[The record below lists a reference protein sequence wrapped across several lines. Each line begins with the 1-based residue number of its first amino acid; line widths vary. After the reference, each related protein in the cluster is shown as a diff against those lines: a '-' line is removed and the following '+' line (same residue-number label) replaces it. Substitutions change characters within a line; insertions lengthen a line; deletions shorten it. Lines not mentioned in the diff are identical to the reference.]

1 MNIEKF
7 ENFGLFGRKEEPKK
21 RSDFFGKVKYIRTK
35 EDTIIVFS
43 ENHQH
48 KEFLSFDPISAGFI
62 IFSVGKEIKKLIVN
76 VMVEVFL

>member
-35 EDTIIVFS
+35 EDTIIVLS
-43 ENHQH
+43 
-48 KEFLSFDPISAGFI
+48 FLSCEAASK
-62 IFSVGKEIKKLIVN
+62 S
-76 VMVEVFL
+76 FLVPH